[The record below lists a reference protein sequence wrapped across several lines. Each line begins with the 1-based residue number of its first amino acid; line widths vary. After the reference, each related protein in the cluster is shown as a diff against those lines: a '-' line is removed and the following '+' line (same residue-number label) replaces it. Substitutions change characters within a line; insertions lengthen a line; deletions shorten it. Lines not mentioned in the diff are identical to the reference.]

1 MQMCVSSNW
10 DIKVIIAQ
18 AFIMS
23 LLLTIGFSS
32 SKVGGWLAGGSPL
45 ENSYHLRPNKPYL
58 IVPYKCLL

>member
-1 MQMCVSSNW
+1 MLFVPSYADVCYLW
-10 DIKVIIAQ
+10 DIEVIIAQ

-45 ENSYHLRPNKPYL
+45 
-58 IVPYKCLL
+58 

>member
-1 MQMCVSSNW
+1 MLFVPSYADVCYLW
-10 DIKVIIAQ
+10 DTKVIIAQ

-45 ENSYHLRPNKPYL
+45 
-58 IVPYKCLL
+58 